1 MGNARGRQP
10 AGWIE
15 RLRGLASSEPRQAG
29 GAETADRVA
38 VVTDSAAAL
47 PEDWLEP
54 FGAGVRVVPMPV
66 MIDGQIYTEGHD
78 DVETALATGLATG
91 ARISTSRPAPGVFAR
106 TYGDL
111 AETGYT
117 AVVSVHLSSGLSGT
131 VDAARLAARDAAIDV
146 RVVDSETVG
155 MAQGYAVLAALEAAR
170 GGGSAD
176 DVAAAAAADGP
187 GSINFVVPTLD
198 QLRRGGRIT
207 LAASVL
213 GTLLSVKPL
222 LTVRDGQIQVRDKVR
237 TQSRALDRLVEIS
250 RDAATARAEKS
261 GRPARIAVHCY
272 GNTDQAQEI
281 VHELAAYADGEVRVV
296 GLPAV
301 LGAHTGAGVVAVV
314 VA

>member
-1 MGNARGRQP
+1 MGETRGRQT

-15 RLRGLASSEPRQAG
+15 RLRGLTVPAPRAG
-29 GAETADRVA
+29 QTGRVA

-47 PEDWLEP
+47 PADWLAP
-54 FGAGVRVVPMPV
+54 FGDGARVVPMPV

-78 DVETALATGLATG
+78 DVATALATGLATG
-91 ARISTSRPAPGVFAR
+91 APISTSRPAPGVFGR
-106 TYGDL
+106 TYREL
-111 AETGYT
+111 ADAGYA
-117 AVVSVHLSSGLSGT
+117 AVVSVHLSAKLSGT
-131 VDAARLAARDAAIDV
+131 VDAARLAARDAGIDV

-170 GGGSAD
+170 DGAGAD
-176 DVAAAAAADGP
+176 EVEAAATAADP
-187 GSINFVVPTLD
+187 GIINFFVPSLE

-213 GTLLSVKPL
+213 GTLLAVKPL
-222 LTVRDGQIQVRDKVR
+222 LTVVDGRIQIREKVR
-237 TQSRALDRLVEIS
+237 TEARAIARLVEIS
-250 RDAATARAEKS
+250 REEAAARAERT
-261 GRPARIAVHCY
+261 GRPVRIAVHCY
-272 GNTDQAQEI
+272 GNADRAREI
-281 VHELAAYADGEVRVV
+281 VHELAAYAADEVPVV

>member
-1 MGNARGRQP
+1 MGETRGRAT

-15 RLRGLASSEPRQAG
+15 RLRGLTVPVPRPGQAVV
-29 GAETADRVA
+29 RVA

-47 PEDWLEP
+47 PEDWLAR

-78 DVETALATGLATG
+78 DVATALATGLATG
-91 ARISTSRPAPGVFAR
+91 AKISTSRPAPGVFAR
-106 TYGDL
+106 TYREL
-111 AETGYT
+111 ESAGYT
-117 AVVSVHLSSGLSGT
+117 GIVSVHLSSRLSGT
-131 VDAARLAARDAAIDV
+131 VDAARLAADDVGIDV

-155 MAQGYAVLAALEAAR
+155 MAQGYGVLAALEAAR
-170 GGGSAD
+170 AGSSVD
-176 DVAAAAAADGP
+176 DVAVAVTAEDP
-187 GSINFVVPTLD
+187 GIINFVVPSLD

-213 GTLLSVKPL
+213 GTLLAVKPL
-222 LTVRDGQIQVRDKVR
+222 LTVSDGHIQIREKVR
-237 TQSRALDRLVEIS
+237 TESRALARLVEIS
-250 RDAATARAEKS
+250 RDEAVERAERT
-261 GRPARIAVHCY
+261 GRPVRIAVHCY
-272 GNTDQAQEI
+272 GNADRAQEI
-281 VHELAAYADGEVRVV
+281 VHELAAYAADEVRVV